1 MANNVTELIND
12 NELRYLEE
20 LKEFVR
26 IPSVSADPDRKKEV
40 LSCANW
46 VRDQLERIGLDN
58 SEVMETDGHPVVYAE
73 WIRDEKKPTV
83 LIYGHYD
90 VQPEDPVEL

>member
-1 MANNVTELIND
+1 MADNVTELINN

-58 SEVMETDGHPVVYAE
+58 SEVMETDGHPAVYAE
-73 WIRDEKKPTV
+73 
-83 LIYGHYD
+83 
-90 VQPEDPVEL
+90 